1 MASYK
6 EHCEECENK
15 LGKQWNVVHLWLDE
29 FFVKMGCTERHRDI
43 RHHSKGIEQARLKW
57 GDEAAE
63 AAKIHIAR
71 DFDGWIPHDEM
82 EVQKWRM
89 GVIQVP
95 VGWELKDDRLIKKET
110 IHDEGKSIPKG

>member
-6 EHCEECENK
+6 DHCAECKEK
-15 LGKQWNVVHLWLDE
+15 LGNDFSVVHRWLDE
-29 FFVKMGCTERHRDI
+29 FFVKMGCNERHRDI
-43 RHHSKGIEQARLKW
+43 RHHVLGVEQVRKKW
-57 GDEAAE
+57 GDQAAE

-71 DFDGWIPHDEM
+71 DFDGWIPNDEM

-95 VGWELKDDRLIKKET
+95 VGWELKDDKLVKKE
-110 IHDEGKSIPKG
+110 DKEK